1 MFTKTKDTEQAPS
14 GNPTQDAI
22 KGAANKPTAR
32 SAASIICGDMEI
44 HGSITS
50 EGALQIDGLVD
61 GDVSASDITIG
72 AGGKV
77 VGEVKAEAVKVKGEV
92 QGSIR
97 ARKVELETGAK
108 VHGDILHSS
117 LSIQPNAMFEGQVKH
132 DHDPLKDS
140 APKPANSDRA
150 TTASSSKPAETPAAS
165 TTSSSTSSSN
175 PAAPSGSSPSSVR
188 NYTTGSSAIS

>member
-1 MFTKTKDTEQAPS
+1 MFTKTKDNSDATAS
-14 GNPTQDAI
+14 SVNPAQDAV

-61 GDVSASDITIG
+61 GDVAAADITIG
-72 AGGKV
+72 ASGTV
-77 VGEVKAEAVKVKGEV
+77 IGEVKAEAVKVKGEV
-92 QGSIR
+92 RGSIR

-117 LSIQPNAMFEGQVKH
+117 LSIQPNAIFEGQVKH
-132 DHDPLKDS
+132 DQDPLKDS
-140 APKPANSDRA
+140 APKPANTDKPA
-150 TTASSSKPAETPAAS
+150 SKPAESDAK
-165 TTSSSTSSSN
+165 STSSAQPSTGGVHN
-175 PAAPSGSSPSSVR
+175 FAP
-188 NYTTGSSAIS
+188 GSSALS

>member
-1 MFTKTKDTEQAPS
+1 MFTKTKDSDTQMS
-14 GNPTQDAI
+14 SLNPAQDAV
-22 KGAANKPTAR
+22 KSAASKPTAR

-61 GDVSASDITIG
+61 GDVSAADITIG
-72 AGGKV
+72 AGGTV
-77 VGEVKAEAVKVKGEV
+77 IGEVKAEAVKVKGEV
-92 QGSIR
+92 RGSIR

-132 DHDPLKDS
+132 DQDPLKDS
-140 APKPANSDRA
+140 APKAANNDRPATKASDA
-150 TTASSSKPAETPAAS
+150 TSA
-165 TTSSSTSSSN
+165 TSSSSSSQQ
-175 PAAPSGSSPSSVR
+175 PSTSAPSAFS
-188 NYTTGSSAIS
+188 TGSSALS

>member
-1 MFTKTKDTEQAPS
+1 MFTKTKDSDTQMS
-14 GNPTQDAI
+14 SVNPAQDAV
-22 KGAANKPTAR
+22 KSAASKPTAR

-61 GDVSASDITIG
+61 GDVSAADITIG
-72 AGGKV
+72 AGGTV
-77 VGEVKAEAVKVKGEV
+77 IGEVKAEAVKVKGEV
-92 QGSIR
+92 RGSIR

-132 DHDPLKDS
+132 DQDPLKDS
-140 APKPANSDRA
+140 APKAANSDRPSPK
-150 TTASSSKPAETPAAS
+150 TVDTPNTSASSS
-165 TTSSSTSSSN
+165 SSQ
-175 PAAPSGSSPSSVR
+175 PSASSPSSF
-188 NYTTGSSAIS
+188 TTGSSALS

>member
-1 MFTKTKDTEQAPS
+1 MFTKTKDSDTQMS
-14 GNPTQDAI
+14 SINPAQDAV
-22 KGAANKPTAR
+22 KSAASKPTAR

-61 GDVSASDITIG
+61 GDVSAADITIG
-72 AGGKV
+72 AGGTV
-77 VGEVKAEAVKVKGEV
+77 IGEVKAEAVKVKGEV
-92 QGSIR
+92 RGSIR

-132 DHDPLKDS
+132 DQDPLKDS
-140 APKPANSDRA
+140 APKPANSDRPA
-150 TTASSSKPAETPAAS
+150 SKASDSTSTASSSAPS
-165 TTSSSTSSSN
+165 QQSSTSASSTFSTG
-175 PAAPSGSSPSSVR
+175 PSALS
-188 NYTTGSSAIS
+188 

>member
-1 MFTKTKDTEQAPS
+1 MFTKTKDSDTQVSSVHPA
-14 GNPTQDAI
+14 QDAVR
-22 KGAANKPTAR
+22 GAANKPTAR

-61 GDVSASDITIG
+61 GDVSAADITIG
-72 AGGKV
+72 AGGTV
-77 VGEVKAEAVKVKGEV
+77 IGEVKAEAVKVKGEV
-92 QGSIR
+92 RGSIR

-132 DHDPLKDS
+132 DQDPLKDS
-140 APKPANSDRA
+140 APKAANTDRA
-150 TTASSSKPAETPAAS
+150 PAKPAEPAAAK
-165 TTSSSTSSSN
+165 TSSSAPSSSSASGATN
-175 PAAPSGSSPSSVR
+175 FAP
-188 NYTTGSSAIS
+188 GSSALS

>member
-1 MFTKTKDTEQAPS
+1 MFTKTKDSDTQMS
-14 GNPTQDAI
+14 SINPAQDAV
-22 KGAANKPTAR
+22 KSAASKPTAR

-61 GDVSASDITIG
+61 GDVSAADITIG
-72 AGGKV
+72 AGGTV
-77 VGEVKAEAVKVKGEV
+77 IGEVKAEAVKVKGEV
-92 QGSIR
+92 RGSIR

-132 DHDPLKDS
+132 DQDPLKDS
-140 APKPANSDRA
+140 APKPANSDRPA
-150 TTASSSKPAETPAAS
+150 SKASDSTSTASGSASSQQSA
-165 TTSSSTSSSN
+165 TSASSTFSTG
-175 PAAPSGSSPSSVR
+175 PSALS
-188 NYTTGSSAIS
+188 

>member
-1 MFTKTKDTEQAPS
+1 MFTKTKDSDTQMS
-14 GNPTQDAI
+14 SINPAQDAV
-22 KGAANKPTAR
+22 KSAASKPTAR

-61 GDVSASDITIG
+61 GDVSAADITIG
-72 AGGKV
+72 AGGTV
-77 VGEVKAEAVKVKGEV
+77 IGEVKAEAVKVKGEV
-92 QGSIR
+92 RGSIR

-132 DHDPLKDS
+132 DQDPLKDS
-140 APKPANSDRA
+140 APKAANSDRQTTKASEA
-150 TTASSSKPAETPAAS
+150 TN
-165 TTSSSTSSSN
+165 TTT
-175 PAAPSGSSPSSVR
+175 SGSSPQQPSTTPPSAFS
-188 NYTTGSSAIS
+188 TGSSALS

>member
-1 MFTKTKDTEQAPS
+1 MFTKTKDSDTQMS
-14 GNPTQDAI
+14 SINPAQDAV
-22 KGAANKPTAR
+22 KSAASKPTAR

-61 GDVSASDITIG
+61 GDVSAADITIG
-72 AGGKV
+72 AGGTV
-77 VGEVKAEAVKVKGEV
+77 IGEVKAEAVKVKGEV
-92 QGSIR
+92 RGSIR

-132 DHDPLKDS
+132 DQDPLKDS
-140 APKPANSDRA
+140 APKPANSDRPA
-150 TTASSSKPAETPAAS
+150 SKASDSTSTASSSAS
-165 TTSSSTSSSN
+165 SQQSSTSASSTFSTG
-175 PAAPSGSSPSSVR
+175 PSALS
-188 NYTTGSSAIS
+188 